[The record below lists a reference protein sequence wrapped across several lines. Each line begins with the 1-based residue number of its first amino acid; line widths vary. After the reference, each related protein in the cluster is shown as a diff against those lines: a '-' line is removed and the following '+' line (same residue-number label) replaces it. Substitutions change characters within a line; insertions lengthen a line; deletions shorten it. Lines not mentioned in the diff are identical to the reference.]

1 MDISRRKFMTILGTI
16 VGAIGAAV
24 FFVFNKF
31 IDPKTPMHYAFPDPP
46 AGSNNTLPST
56 PPCDDGNA
64 QETQNVV
71 EGPFYTPETP
81 ERSVLNEAGMVGTPL
96 VLVGRVLTPD
106 CQPIAGAVLDF
117 WQTDG
122 NGEYDNDGFRLRGH
136 QFADSQGNFRLETVR
151 PRYYKQWGLTRCAHI
166 HVKVQG
172 QGTSLL
178 TTQLFFPGEELN
190 EKDNLYKKELEVKLL
205 ESGDGSLETR
215 FDFVLRTV

>member
-1 MDISRRKFMTILGTI
+1 MNISRRKFITILGTI

-24 FFVFNKF
+24 YFVFNKF
-31 IDPKTPMHYAFPDPP
+31 IDPKTQMYYTFPDPP
-46 AGSNNTLPST
+46 TSSNSSLPCT
-56 PPCDDGNA
+56 PPCDGEVE
-64 QETQNVV
+64 ETQNVV

-81 ERSVLNEAGMVGTPL
+81 ERSVLYQAGIVGIPL
-96 VLVGRVLTPD
+96 VLVGRVLTTD
-106 CQPIAGAVLDF
+106 CQPIAGAILDF

-136 QFADSQGNFRLETVR
+136 QFTDSEGNFRLETVK
-151 PRYYKQWGLTRCAHI
+151 PRYYSQWGIKRCAHI

-172 QGTSLL
+172 NTTSLL